1 MMFPHKSMST
11 LKFRMRLFGN
21 RFSADEIK
29 RGSYW
34 VRMVF
39 NPVTGVLKIRR
50 KDTGERVAM

>member
-1 MMFPHKSMST
+1 MST